1 MRNDLIT
8 PDGRYDK
15 AAILRDAHCHRY
27 GAMRR
32 HGWRWSRCLAFSWAQ
47 ARAMQERPRLAAS
60 GEEEGAASA
69 SGSYANNE
77 GVGLELRAGARP
89 CVGGLGRPDRLSR
102 LRQQRLR
109 RHA

>member
-32 HGWRWSRCLAFSWAQ
+32 HGWGWSRCLAFSWAR
-47 ARAMQERPRLAAS
+47 ARAMQERPQLAAS
-60 GEEEGAASA
+60 GEKEGTAFAA
-69 SGSYANNE
+69 GSHAQGHHAALTATPRPAN
-77 GVGLELRAGARP
+77 GLQRNRKRA
-89 CVGGLGRPDRLSR
+89 
-102 LRQQRLR
+102 
-109 RHA
+109 

>member
-32 HGWRWSRCLAFSWAQ
+32 HGWGWSRCLAFSWAQ
-47 ARAMQERPRLAAS
+47 ARAMQERPQLAAS
-60 GEEEGAASA
+60 GEEEGAACA
-69 SGSYANNE
+69 GGSHANNE
-77 GVGLELRAGARP
+77 GVGLELRAGARL